1 MMTDPQYPPTTARHG
16 SRPAPPV
23 TATERRQAN
32 ARPRRNVLAIVGL
45 LLGVAAIVVTFV
57 PDVEFVAWPLGGIGL
72 VLAIVG
78 LTQVKKGTVG
88 DRGLA
93 ITATVVTAA
102 ALLTTAGTLLYSTFI
117 GGGESGLHLPAVAGD
132 KHAVVFQVTSAGG
145 ATVRYGSLSD
155 QRTENAPASTDA
167 WEGQASYNN
176 GSYLLTLTADTR
188 NSNVNNVINCAILV
202 DGKKVAENSGTTIAL
217 CTANVG

>member
-1 MMTDPQYPPTTARHG
+1 MMTDPQYPPATARHG
-16 SRPAPPV
+16 RPAPPV

-32 ARPRRNVLAIVGL
+32 ARPARNILAIVGL
-45 LLGVAAIVVTFV
+45 LLGVAALAVTFV

-72 VLAIVG
+72 VLAVAG
-78 LTQVKKGTVG
+78 LVQAKKGAVG
-88 DRGLA
+88 DRGVA
-93 ITATVVTAA
+93 ITATGVTAA
-102 ALLTTAGTLLYSTFI
+102 ALLTAGGMLLYSTFF
-117 GGGESGLHLPAVAGD
+117 GGGESGLHLPAVATD
-132 KHAVVFQVTSAGG
+132 KHTVTFQVTSAGG
-145 ATVRYGSLSD
+145 ATVRFGSLND

-167 WEGQASYNN
+167 WQGQASYNN

-188 NSNVNNVINCAILV
+188 NATVSNEIRCAILV

>member
-1 MMTDPQYPPTTARHG
+1 MMTDPQYPPATARHG
-16 SRPAPPV
+16 RPAPPV

-32 ARPRRNVLAIVGL
+32 AKRGRNFLAIAGL
-45 LLGVAAIVVTFV
+45 VLGVAALAVTFV
-57 PDVEFVAWPLGGIGL
+57 PDIEFVAWPLGGLAL
-72 VLAIVG
+72 VLAISG
-78 LTQVKKGTVG
+78 LVQVKKGAVG

-93 ITATVVTAA
+93 ITAIVVAAA
-102 ALLTTAGTLLYSTFI
+102 ALLTTAGVLLYSTFL

-132 KHAVVFQVTSAGG
+132 KHAVTFQVTSAGG

-167 WEGQASYNN
+167 WQGQASYNN

-188 NSNVNNVINCAILV
+188 NASVDNEINCAILV

-217 CTANVG
+217 CTANVN

>member
-1 MMTDPQYPPTTARHG
+1 MTDPQYPPTTARHG
-16 SRPAPPV
+16 RPAPPV

-32 ARPRRNVLAIVGL
+32 AKPGRNILAIVGL
-45 LLGVAAIVVTFV
+45 LLGLAALGVAFV
-57 PDVEFVAWPLGGIGL
+57 PDIGFVAWPLAGLGLILAIAGL
-72 VLAIVG
+72 V
-78 LTQVKKGTVG
+78 QVKKGTTG
-88 DRGLA
+88 DRGVA
-93 ITATVVTAA
+93 ITATVVSVA
-102 ALLTTAGTLLYSTFI
+102 ALLSTAGLLLYSTFL

-132 KHAVVFQVTSAGG
+132 KHSVVFEVTSAGG

-167 WEGQASYNN
+167 WQGEASYNN

-188 NSNVNNVINCAILV
+188 NSNVNNEIKCAISV

>member
-1 MMTDPQYPPTTARHG
+1 MTDPQYPPTTARHG

-32 ARPRRNVLAIVGL
+32 ARPRRNVLAILGL

-78 LTQVKKGTVG
+78 LTQVKKGTAG

-102 ALLTTAGTLLYSTFI
+102 ALLTTAGTLLYLTFI

-132 KHAVVFQVTSAGG
+132 KHSVVFQVTSAGG

-155 QRTENAPASTDA
+155 QRTENAPASTDP

-188 NSNVNNVINCAILV
+188 NSNVNNVISCAILV

>member
-1 MMTDPQYPPTTARHG
+1 MMTDPQYPPATARHG
-16 SRPAPPV
+16 RPAPPV

-32 ARPRRNVLAIVGL
+32 AKNGRNLPAIAGL
-45 LLGVAAIVVTFV
+45 VLGVAALAVTFV
-57 PDVEFVAWPLGGIGL
+57 PDVGFVAWPLGGLALVLGIAGL
-72 VLAIVG
+72 V
-78 LTQVKKGTVG
+78 QVKKGTAG

-93 ITATVVTAA
+93 ITATAVAAA
-102 ALLTTAGTLLYSTFI
+102 ALLTTAGTLLYSTFLD
-117 GGGESGLHLPAVAGD
+117 GGESGLHLPAVAGD
-132 KHAVVFQVTSAGG
+132 KHAVTFQVTSAGG
-145 ATVRYGSLSD
+145 ATVRYGSLND

-167 WEGQASYNN
+167 WQGQASYNN

-188 NSNVNNVINCAILV
+188 NATVSNEISCAILV

>member
-1 MMTDPQYPPTTARHG
+1 MMTDPQYPPATARHG
-16 SRPAPPV
+16 RPAPPV

-32 ARPRRNVLAIVGL
+32 ARPARNILAIVGL
-45 LLGVAAIVVTFV
+45 LLGAAALGVTFV
-57 PDVEFVAWPLGGIGL
+57 PDLEFVAWPLGGIGL
-72 VLAIVG
+72 VLAIAG
-78 LTQVKKGTVG
+78 LVKVKKGTAG
-88 DRGLA
+88 DPVLA

-102 ALLTTAGTLLYSTFI
+102 SLLTAGGMLLYSTFF
-117 GGGESGLHLPAVAGD
+117 GNSESGLHLPAVAGD
-132 KHAVVFQVTSAGG
+132 KHTVTFQITSAGG
-145 ATVRYGSLSD
+145 ATVRYGSLND

-188 NSNVNNVINCAILV
+188 NATVSNEISCAILV

>member
-1 MMTDPQYPPTTARHG
+1 MMTDPQYPPPTAARHG
-16 SRPAPPV
+16 RPAPPV

-32 ARPRRNVLAIVGL
+32 AKPGRNILAVVGL

-57 PDVEFVAWPLGGIGL
+57 PDVGFVAWPLAGIGL
-72 VLAIVG
+72 VLAIAG
-78 LTQVKKGTVG
+78 LVQVKKGTVG
-88 DRGLA
+88 DRGVA
-93 ITATVVTAA
+93 ITALVATIA
-102 ALLTTAGTLLYSTFI
+102 ALLTAAGMLLYSTFL
-117 GGGESGLHLPAVAGD
+117 GGGESGLHMPAVSGD
-132 KHAVVFQVTSAGG
+132 KHTVTFQVTSAGG

-167 WEGQASYNN
+167 WNGEASYNN

-188 NSNVNNVINCAILV
+188 NSNMTNEISCAILV

-217 CTANVG
+217 CTANVS

>member
-16 SRPAPPV
+16 RPAPPV

-32 ARPRRNVLAIVGL
+32 AKPGRNILAIVGL
-45 LLGVAAIVVTFV
+45 VLGLAALGVAFV
-57 PDVEFVAWPLGGIGL
+57 PDIGFVAWPLAGLGLILAIAGL
-72 VLAIVG
+72 V
-78 LTQVKKGTVG
+78 QVKKGTTG
-88 DRGLA
+88 DRGVA
-93 ITATVVTAA
+93 ITATVVSVA
-102 ALLTTAGTLLYSTFI
+102 ALLSTAGVLLYSTFL
-117 GGGESGLHLPAVAGD
+117 GGGETGLHLPAVAGD
-132 KHAVVFQVTSAGG
+132 KHAVVFEVTSAGG

-167 WEGQASYNN
+167 WQGEASYNN
-176 GSYLLTLTADTR
+176 GSYLLTLTADTS
-188 NSNVNNVINCAILV
+188 NSSASNDIKCAILV

>member
-32 ARPRRNVLAIVGL
+32 AKPARNILAIVGL
-45 LLGVAAIVVTFV
+45 LLGTAALIIAFV
-57 PDVEFVAWPLGGIGL
+57 PDIGFVAWPLGGIGL
-72 VLAIVG
+72 VLGVIG
-78 LTQVKKGTVG
+78 LVQVKKGTVG

-93 ITATVVTAA
+93 ITATAVSVV
-102 ALLTTAGTLLYSTFI
+102 ALLATAGMLLYSTFL
-117 GGGESGLHLPAVAGD
+117 GGGASGLHMPAAGGD
-132 KHAVVFQVTSAGG
+132 KHTVVFEVTSAGG

-167 WEGQASYNN
+167 WHGQASYNN

-188 NSNVNNVINCAILV
+188 NSQTYNDIACSISV

-217 CTANVG
+217 CTANVS

>member
-1 MMTDPQYPPTTARHG
+1 MMTDPQYPPATARHG
-16 SRPAPPV
+16 RPAPPV

-32 ARPRRNVLAIVGL
+32 AKPARNILAIVGL
-45 LLGVAAIVVTFV
+45 LLGVAALVVTFV

-72 VLAIVG
+72 ILAITG
-78 LTQVKKGTVG
+78 LVQAKKGTVG
-88 DRGLA
+88 DRGVA
-93 ITATVVTAA
+93 ITATTVTAA
-102 ALLTTAGTLLYSTFI
+102 ALLTTGGMLLYSTFF
-117 GGGESGLHLPAVAGD
+117 GGGESGLHLPAVAAD
-132 KHAVVFQVTSAGG
+132 KHSVTFQVTSAGG
-145 ATVRYGSLSD
+145 ATVRYGSLND

-188 NSNVNNVINCAILV
+188 NATVSNEIRCAILV
-202 DGKKVAENSGTTIAL
+202 DGKKVAENSGPTIAL

>member
-1 MMTDPQYPPTTARHG
+1 MMTDPQYPPTAARHG
-16 SRPAPPV
+16 RPAPPV

-45 LLGVAAIVVTFV
+45 LLGLAAIVVTFV

-72 VLAIVG
+72 VLAIIG

-93 ITATVVTAA
+93 ITATAVTAA
-102 ALLTTAGTLLYSTFI
+102 ALLTTAGALLYSTFI
-117 GGGESGLHLPAVAGD
+117 GGGEGGLHLPAVAAD
-132 KHAVVFQVTSAGG
+132 KHSVVFQVTSAGG

>member
-1 MMTDPQYPPTTARHG
+1 MMTDPQYPPATARHG
-16 SRPAPPV
+16 RPAPPV

-32 ARPRRNVLAIVGL
+32 ARPRRNVLAIIGL

-93 ITATVVTAA
+93 ITATAVTVA
-102 ALLTTAGTLLYSTFI
+102 ALLTTAGALLYSTFI
-117 GGGESGLHLPAVAGD
+117 GGGEGGLHLPAVAGD
-132 KHAVVFQVTSAGG
+132 KHSVVFQVTSAGG

>member
-16 SRPAPPV
+16 RPAPPV

-45 LLGVAAIVVTFV
+45 PLGLAAIVVTFV

-72 VLAIVG
+72 VLAIIG

-93 ITATVVTAA
+93 IAATAVTAA
-102 ALLTTAGTLLYSTFI
+102 ALLTTAGALLYSTFI
-117 GGGESGLHLPAVAGD
+117 GGGEGGLHLPAVAAD
-132 KHAVVFQVTSAGG
+132 KHSVVFQVTSAGG

-188 NSNVNNVINCAILV
+188 NSNVNNVISCAILV

>member
-1 MMTDPQYPPTTARHG
+1 MMTDPQYPPTTAARHG
-16 SRPAPPV
+16 RPAPPV

-32 ARPRRNVLAIVGL
+32 AKPGRNLLAIAGL
-45 LLGVAAIVVTFV
+45 VLGVAGLGVTFV
-57 PDVEFVAWPLGGIGL
+57 PDYGYIAWPLAGIGL

-78 LTQVKKGTVG
+78 LVQVKKGTVG
-88 DRGLA
+88 GRGLA
-93 ITATVVTAA
+93 ITATAVSVV
-102 ALLTTAGTLLYSTFI
+102 ALLSAAGMLLYSTFL
-117 GGGESGLHLPAVAGD
+117 GAGEAGLHMPSVAGD
-132 KHAVVFQVTSAGG
+132 KHAVSFEVTSAGG

-167 WEGQASYNN
+167 WEGKASYNN

-188 NSNVNNVINCAILV
+188 NSGVDNLISCAILV

-217 CTANVG
+217 CTANVN

>member
-1 MMTDPQYPPTTARHG
+1 MMTDPQYPPTTAARHG
-16 SRPAPPV
+16 RPAPPV

-32 ARPRRNVLAIVGL
+32 AKPGRNILAIIGL
-45 LLGVAAIVVTFV
+45 VLGVGGLGVTFV
-57 PDVEFVAWPLGGIGL
+57 PDFGYVAWPLAGVGL
-72 VLAIVG
+72 VLAVAG
-78 LTQVKKGTVG
+78 LVQVKKGTVG

-93 ITATVVTAA
+93 ITATAVSAV
-102 ALLTTAGTLLYSTFI
+102 ALLSAAGMLLYSTFL
-117 GGGESGLHLPAVAGD
+117 GGGEAGLHLPSVAGD
-132 KHAVVFQVTSAGG
+132 KHTVTFQVSSAGG

-167 WEGQASYNN
+167 WEGEASYNN

-188 NSNVNNVINCAILV
+188 NSNVNNVINCAIMV

-217 CTANVG
+217 CTANVS

>member
-1 MMTDPQYPPTTARHG
+1 MTDPQYPPTTARHG
-16 SRPAPPV
+16 RPAPPV

-32 ARPRRNVLAIVGL
+32 AKPGRNILAIVGL
-45 LLGVAAIVVTFV
+45 LLGLAAFGVAFV
-57 PDVEFVAWPLGGIGL
+57 PDIGFVAWPLAGLGLILAIAGL
-72 VLAIVG
+72 V
-78 LTQVKKGTVG
+78 QVKKGTAG
-88 DRGLA
+88 DRGVA
-93 ITATVVTAA
+93 VTATVVTVA
-102 ALLTTAGTLLYSTFI
+102 ALLSTAGLLVYSTFL
-117 GGGESGLHLPAVAGD
+117 GGGESGLHLPAVSGD
-132 KHAVVFQVTSAGG
+132 KHTVTFEVTSAGG

-188 NSNVNNVINCAILV
+188 NSNVNNEIRCAISV

>member
-32 ARPRRNVLAIVGL
+32 AKPGRNILAIIGL
-45 LLGVAAIVVTFV
+45 LLGTAGLIVTFV
-57 PDVEFVAWPLGGIGL
+57 PDIEFIAWPLAGIGL
-72 VLAIVG
+72 VLAVIG
-78 LTQVKKGTVG
+78 LVQVKKGTAG

-93 ITATVVTAA
+93 ITATVVSVV
-102 ALLTTAGTLLYSTFI
+102 ALLSTAGMLLYSTFL
-117 GGGESGLHLPAVAGD
+117 GGGAAGLHLPAVGGD
-132 KHAVVFQVTSAGG
+132 KHSVVFEVTSAGG

-167 WEGQASYNN
+167 WQGQASYNN

-188 NSNVNNVINCAILV
+188 TSNVYNEVACTISV
-202 DGKKVAENSGTTIAL
+202 DGKQVAENSGTTIAL

>member
-32 ARPRRNVLAIVGL
+32 AKPSRNILAIVSL
-45 LLGVAAIVVTFV
+45 LLGVAALIVTFV
-57 PDVEFVAWPLGGIGL
+57 PDIGFVAWPLGAIGL
-72 VLAIVG
+72 VLAVAG
-78 LTQVKKGTVG
+78 LIQVKKGTVG
-88 DRGLA
+88 GRGLA
-93 ITATVVTAA
+93 ITAVVVSIA
-102 ALLTTAGTLLYSTFI
+102 ALLSTGGMLVYSTFL
-117 GGGESGLHLPAVAGD
+117 GGGSSGLHLPAVAGD

-145 ATVRYGSLSD
+145 ATVRYGSLGD

-167 WEGQASYNN
+167 WQGQASYNN

-188 NSNVNNVINCAILV
+188 NSNSYNDIGCAILV
-202 DGKKVAENSGTTIAL
+202 DGKKVAENSGTSIAL

>member
-16 SRPAPPV
+16 RPAPPV

-32 ARPRRNVLAIVGL
+32 ARPGRNILAIVGL
-45 LLGVAAIVVTFV
+45 LLGVAALVVTFV
-57 PDVEFVAWPLGGIGL
+57 PDVEFVAWPLGGLGL
-72 VLAIVG
+72 ILAIVG
-78 LTQVKKGTVG
+78 LVQVKKGAVG

-93 ITATVVTAA
+93 ITGTAVSVV
-102 ALLTTAGTLLYSTFI
+102 ALLAAGGMLLYSTFA
-117 GGGESGLHLPAVAGD
+117 GAGTSGLHLPAVAGD
-132 KHAVVFQVTSAGG
+132 KHTVVFEVTSAGG

-167 WEGQASYNN
+167 WQGQASYNN

-188 NSNVNNVINCAILV
+188 DSQTNNEIACSILV

>member
-16 SRPAPPV
+16 RPAPPV

-32 ARPRRNVLAIVGL
+32 AKPGRNILAIVGL
-45 LLGVAAIVVTFV
+45 LLGLAALGVAFV
-57 PDVEFVAWPLGGIGL
+57 PDIGFVAWPLAGLGLILAIAGL
-72 VLAIVG
+72 V
-78 LTQVKKGTVG
+78 QVKKGTTG
-88 DRGLA
+88 DRGVA
-93 ITATVVTAA
+93 ITATVVSVA
-102 ALLTTAGTLLYSTFI
+102 ALLSTAGLLLYSTFL

-132 KHAVVFQVTSAGG
+132 KHSVVFEVTSAGG

-167 WEGQASYNN
+167 WQGEASYNN

-188 NSNVNNVINCAILV
+188 NSNVNNEIKCAISV

>member
-1 MMTDPQYPPTTARHG
+1 MMTDPQYPPPTTARHG
-16 SRPAPPV
+16 RPAPPV

-32 ARPRRNVLAIVGL
+32 AKRGRNVLAAAGL
-45 LLGVAAIVVTFV
+45 VLGAAALVVAFV
-57 PDVEFVAWPLGGIGL
+57 PDIGYVAWPLAGIGL

-78 LTQVKKGTVG
+78 LVQARRGAVG
-88 DRGLA
+88 GRGLA
-93 ITATVVTAA
+93 ITATVVSVA
-102 ALLTTAGTLLYSTFI
+102 ALLSTAGVLLYGTFL
-117 GGGESGLHLPAVAGD
+117 GGGETGLHLPAVAGD
-132 KHAVVFQVTSAGG
+132 KHSVTFQVTSAGG

-167 WEGQASYNN
+167 WEGKASYNS

-188 NSNVNNVINCAILV
+188 NSNVNNEIRCAILV
-202 DGKKVAENSGTTIAL
+202 DGRKVAENSGTTIAL

>member
-1 MMTDPQYPPTTARHG
+1 MMTDPQYPPATARHG
-16 SRPAPPV
+16 RPAPPV

-32 ARPRRNVLAIVGL
+32 AKRGRNYLAIAGL
-45 LLGVAAIVVTFV
+45 VLGVAALAVTFV
-57 PDVEFVAWPLGGIGL
+57 PDIEFVAWLLGGLAL
-72 VLAIVG
+72 VLAISG
-78 LTQVKKGTVG
+78 LVQVKKGTAG

-93 ITATVVTAA
+93 ITATVVAAA
-102 ALLTTAGTLLYSTFI
+102 ALLTTAGMLLYSTFL
-117 GGGESGLHLPAVAGD
+117 GSGESGLHLPAVAGD
-132 KHAVVFQVTSAGG
+132 KHAVTFQVTSAGG

-167 WEGQASYNN
+167 WQGQASYNN

-188 NSNVNNVINCAILV
+188 NASVDNEISCAILV

-217 CTANVG
+217 CTANVN

>member
-1 MMTDPQYPPTTARHG
+1 MMTDPQYPPATARHG
-16 SRPAPPV
+16 RPAPPV
-23 TATERRQAN
+23 TATQRRQAN
-32 ARPRRNVLAIVGL
+32 AKSARNILAIVGL
-45 LLGVAAIVVTFV
+45 LLGVAALVVTFV
-57 PDVEFVAWPLGGIGL
+57 PGVEFVAWPLGGIGL
-72 VLAIVG
+72 VLAIAG
-78 LTQVKKGTVG
+78 LVQVKKGTAG

-93 ITATVVTAA
+93 ITATAVTTA
-102 ALLTTAGTLLYSTFI
+102 ALLTTAGTLLYSTFL
-117 GGGESGLHLPAVAGD
+117 GGGETGLHMPAVAGD
-132 KHAVVFQVTSAGG
+132 KHAVTFQVTSAGG

-167 WEGQASYNN
+167 WQGQASYNN

-188 NSNVNNVINCAILV
+188 NATVSNEIRCAILV

>member
-16 SRPAPPV
+16 RPAPPV

-32 ARPRRNVLAIVGL
+32 ARPARNILAIVGL
-45 LLGVAAIVVTFV
+45 LLGVAALVVTFV
-57 PDVEFVAWPLGGIGL
+57 PDVEFVAWPLGGLGL
-72 VLAIVG
+72 ILAIVG
-78 LTQVKKGTVG
+78 LVQVKKGAVG

-93 ITATVVTAA
+93 ITGTAVSVV
-102 ALLTTAGTLLYSTFI
+102 ALLAAGGMLLYSTFS
-117 GGGESGLHLPAVAGD
+117 GGGAAGLHLPAVAGD
-132 KHAVVFQVTSAGG
+132 KHTVVFEVTSAGG

-167 WEGQASYNN
+167 WQGEASYNN

-188 NSNVNNVINCAILV
+188 NSQTNNEIACSILV

>member
-16 SRPAPPV
+16 RPAPPV

-32 ARPRRNVLAIVGL
+32 AKPGRNILAIVGL
-45 LLGVAAIVVTFV
+45 LLGLAALGVAFV
-57 PDVEFVAWPLGGIGL
+57 PDIGFVAWPLAGLGLILAIAGL
-72 VLAIVG
+72 V
-78 LTQVKKGTVG
+78 QVKKGTTG
-88 DRGLA
+88 DRGVA
-93 ITATVVTAA
+93 ITATVVSVA
-102 ALLTTAGTLLYSTFI
+102 ALLSTAGMLLYSTFL
-117 GGGESGLHLPAVAGD
+117 GNGESGLHLPAVAGD
-132 KHAVVFQVTSAGG
+132 KHAVVFEVTSAGG

-167 WEGQASYNN
+167 WQGEASYNN

-188 NSNVNNVINCAILV
+188 NSNVNNEIKCAILV